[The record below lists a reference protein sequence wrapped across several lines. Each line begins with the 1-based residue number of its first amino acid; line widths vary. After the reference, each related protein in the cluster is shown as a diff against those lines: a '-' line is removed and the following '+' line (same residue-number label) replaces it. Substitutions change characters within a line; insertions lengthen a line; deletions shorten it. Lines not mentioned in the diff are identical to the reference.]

1 MAKKIL
7 LDTNF
12 LLDLLRFKIDF
23 ERLYFDEK
31 TELFVSSSTL
41 EELKSMT
48 NKKRKEGRLA
58 LIALKIIESKNIK
71 VVESLK
77 KEVDE
82 DLLELAKKYDFIVA
96 TNDKYLREK
105 LKMNN
110 IKVVCLKGKK
120 RIEVI

>member
-1 MAKKIL
+1 MVKKIL

-23 ERLYFDEK
+23 ERIYFDEK

-71 VVESLK
+71 VIESLK

-82 DLLELAKKYDFIVA
+82 DLLELAKKYGFIVA